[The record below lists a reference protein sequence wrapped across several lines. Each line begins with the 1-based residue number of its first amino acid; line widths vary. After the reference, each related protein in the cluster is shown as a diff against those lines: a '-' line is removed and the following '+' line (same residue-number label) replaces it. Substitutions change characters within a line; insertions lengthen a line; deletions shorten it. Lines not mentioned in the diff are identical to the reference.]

1 PDEITHE
8 GDLPAATISALEK
21 RGHVLRTRADIG
33 HANCIEVDPRSGLLR
48 AVADTG
54 RDGGDAAAY

>member
-1 PDEITHE
+1 MGHKLT
-8 GDLPAATISALEK
+8 S
-21 RGHVLRTRADIG
+21 RGRIG
-33 HANCIEVDPRSGLLR
+33 HANCIEATLAGELR